1 MRHFVTKAIQALPR
15 LDEKQIKNLIDA
27 LAQEVMDIELLEMVI
42 SSLPYGVI
50 VARPDHRVQF
60 INLPAKRMLPMEPH
74 GFDDMKAWEVI
85 LDHEISAFVQSSLI
99 EAETAKPRDF
109 TLETLGRDVTLAV
122 GVMPVVKEGK
132 IQGDFI
138 YFEDVTDKRQEE
150 ARLRRAEN
158 LASMTTMAA
167 SVAHEIKNPLGS
179 ISIHLQLM
187 QKTLNSGKETCRE
200 DLEDYLS
207 IISEEVERLNSIV
220 VDYLFAVRPMDTHP
234 QPTDLNALVRELST
248 FMQYELMEA
257 DIDLEEMLASELPL
271 LQLDENLIK
280 QALLNIFKNA
290 IAAMPGGGS
299 LKISTK
305 IRENRAI
312 IKISDSGIGIPS
324 EELGKIFEPYFT
336 TKSNGNGLGLT
347 IVYKVIKEHGGEIK
361 VISREGEG
369 TVFTIMLP
377 LPQGD
382 KMLLPWNGETQ

>member
-1 MRHFVTKAIQALPR
+1 MRHFVTKAIQALPK

-50 VARPDHRVQF
+50 VARPDHRIQF
-60 INLPAKRMLPMEPH
+60 INIPARRMLPMQTH
-74 GFDDMKAWEVI
+74 GFEELKAWEVI
-85 LDHEISAFVQSSLI
+85 LDTDISAFVQSSLI
-99 EAETAKPRDF
+99 EGDTVKPRDF

-122 GVMPVVKEGK
+122 GVMPVVKDGK

-187 QKTLNSGKETCRE
+187 QKSLAAGRESCRE

-207 IISEEVERLNSIV
+207 VISEEVERLNSIV

-234 QPTDLNALVRELST
+234 QPTDLNALIRELVT

-257 DIDLEEMLASELPL
+257 DIELNEKLEQEASLA
-271 LQLDENLIK
+271 
-280 QALLNIFKNA
+280 A
-290 IAAMPGGGS
+290 
-299 LKISTK
+299 
-305 IRENRAI
+305 
-312 IKISDSGIGIPS
+312 SG
-324 EELGKIFEPYFT
+324 
-336 TKSNGNGLGLT
+336 
-347 IVYKVIKEHGGEIK
+347 
-361 VISREGEG
+361 
-369 TVFTIMLP
+369 
-377 LPQGD
+377 
-382 KMLLPWNGETQ
+382 